1 MRCIRCQHE
10 APAGAEFCPECGAR
24 LAIACPTCST
34 PSAAEH
40 KFCAKCGSA
49 LWAPVE
55 PERAGPS
62 SAPAAERR
70 QLTVMF
76 CDLVGSTAL
85 SSALDPEEMREVIGA
100 YQRACTAVIA
110 RFE

>member
-24 LAIACPTCST
+24 LAIACPKCST

-40 KFCAKCGSA
+40 KFCTKCGAA

-55 PERAGPS
+55 PERAVTP

-85 SSALDPEEMREVIGA
+85 SSTLDQIGRASCRERVESSVGGVALKKN
-100 YQRACTAVIA
+100 
-110 RFE
+110 